1 MGAMQSTTRINLE
14 NVNGLIVDDNA
25 QALDLLASVLA
36 SFGMRDIAR
45 AASAMEAMEIVKSRR
60 IDLIMTDGQMPVMD
74 GYDFVHWVRHQN
86 DEERRLVPAIVVT
99 AHSRKSQVMR
109 ARDCGAN
116 FIITKP
122 ITPKV
127 ILERILWVSQGRRM
141 FIETDSYIGP
151 DRRFKQAGMPAEFP
165 DGRRRDD
172 RPAEVGAV
180 AGDNMTQDE
189 LNNMIAPQ
197 KAAL

>member
-1 MGAMQSTTRINLE
+1 MQSTARVNLE
-14 NVNGLIVDDNA
+14 NAAGLIVDDNA
-25 QALDLLASVLA
+25 QALDLLASVLS
-36 SFGMRDIAR
+36 SFGMKDLAR
-45 AASAMEAMEIVKSRR
+45 ASSAMEAMDVIKSRR

-74 GYDFVHWVRHQN
+74 GYDFVRWVRTQP
-86 DEERRLVPAIVVT
+86 DEEKRLTPAIVVT

-127 ILERILWVSQGRRM
+127 ILERILWVSQGKRM
-141 FIETDSYIGP
+141 FIETDNYIGP
-151 DRRFKQAGMPAEFP
+151 DRRFKQAGMPEEFP

-172 RPAEVGAV
+172 QPAEVGAL
-180 AGDNMTQDE
+180 AGDNMSQEE

-197 KAAL
+197 KVAL

>member
-1 MGAMQSTTRINLE
+1 MCPMQSTTRVNLE
-14 NVNGLIVDDNA
+14 NATGLIVDDNA

-36 SFGMRDIAR
+36 SFGMKDLAR
-45 AASAMEAMEIVKSRR
+45 ASSAMEAMEVVKSRR

-74 GYDFVHWVRHQN
+74 GYDFVRWVRTET
-86 DEERRLVPAIVVT
+86 DEEKRLTPAIVVT

-141 FIETDSYIGP
+141 FIETDTYIGP
-151 DRRFKQAGMPAEFP
+151 DRRFKQSGMPAEFP

-172 RPAEVGAV
+172 KPAEVTAM
-180 AGDNMTQDE
+180 AGDNMSQEE

-197 KAAL
+197 KVVL